1 MEAARGGPSRAVRA
15 RGARGPRPLHI
26 SRPAPAL
33 CLRPRASRPRQP
45 GGPRKGEHRPRAF
58 RRARPQW
65 ALETN
70 LFLRLEKLPR
80 SPVDR
85 PRPGWSPP
93 RPAGPAARGALRG
106 ACARPFPPPD
116 AEPAAHGAAETAARC
131 LAVGSTILG
140 ARRRRPRSPLDG
152 RVLAGC
158 RLRHVAGQGAGA
170 AQCLALPG
178 LGVSVVTSLGGDG
191 DGRCTDAA
199 APRAPAGAA
208 RASCRRPWSSIP
220 ELAGRD
226 TAEEAALA
234 LASARPGRTVV
245 ATEGP
250 QVAPWARGVGT
261 ARRRRPAAG
270 DGELAARAAAAACET
285 PLPRRV
291 VGGALEVGHRRVGRA
306 AARSCASSSV
316 APPDVRR

>member
-208 RASCRRPWSSIP
+208 RASCRRPHGGRHRGPAGGPVGARRGDREASS
-220 ELAGRD
+220 
-226 TAEEAALA
+226 T
-234 LASARPGRTVV
+234 
-245 ATEGP
+245 
-250 QVAPWARGVGT
+250 RG
-261 ARRRRPAAG
+261 RRRRAG
-270 DGELAARAAAAACET
+270 RARGR
-285 PLPRRV
+285 RRV
-291 VGGALEVGHRRVGRA
+291 RDASAPSRRGRRSGSRAPPSRVKSGMPLYRRTSPKFVTTVGGRCLTVLGYV
-306 AARSCASSSV
+306 
-316 APPDVRR
+316 